1 MTAEGRWMGAI
12 FEPPPGGFELTAP
25 VKLWKS
31 YVAVQQSEL
40 WADPGSSYGPLAC
53 KTNALALSY
62 EASLLQIDFYTRF
75 IKTTNFLFS
84 SLDFRGLG
92 MY

>member
-1 MTAEGRWMGAI
+1 MTAEGRWLGAI

-31 YVAVQQSEL
+31 YVAVQKSEL
-40 WADPGSSYGPLAC
+40 WADPGSSYGPPAC

-62 EASLLQIDFYTRF
+62 EAALEWNYFYTKF
-75 IKTTNFLFS
+75 I
-84 SLDFRGLG
+84 
-92 MY
+92 